1 MSDNALPLAGV
12 KVVELST
19 FIAASTTGRFFANM
33 GADVIK
39 VESGKGDPERNGAV
53 GEGIS
58 PDPLENTSFELENG
72 NKRGLALNL
81 KSEEGM
87 KAFFRL
93 LATADVFIT
102 NNRKQSLVKMGIDYD
117 SLKEKFPKLVYGMV
131 TGFGEYGPVKD
142 VPGFDFTA
150 FFSRGGYVN
159 TMRQKDGD
167 VFNMVPGLGDHNV
180 GLNLAA
186 GIMAAL
192 YKAKATGVGD
202 KVECSLYETAVFN
215 MSMNLCAVQY
225 PEYGMHYPIN
235 NYESQNPCN
244 TAFRT
249 KDDKYIQVCFPQ
261 YNMFFERYI
270 TAIGRPDL
278 INDKYFPQENLLK
291 NGLTRD
297 LYDQMCEA
305 FKKLTADEAVE
316 RLTKADV
323 PFSRC
328 FSLEEIVDDEQAW
341 ANKCF
346 YKFKFRNG
354 NEKSLVEQPI
364 RLGSI
369 DDFDHRRAPDI
380 GENTREILS
389 EIGYADDDIDAM
401 LEKGEAYFI
410 PKEVK

>member
-1 MSDNALPLAGV
+1 MSEQSLPLAGV

-33 GADVIK
+33 GADVVK

-53 GEGIS
+53 GEGIN

-72 NKRGLALNL
+72 NRRGVALNL
-81 KSEEGM
+81 KSEKGM
-87 KAFFRL
+87 EAFFKL
-93 LATADVFIT
+93 LGSADVFIT
-102 NNRKQSLVKMGIDYD
+102 NNRKQSLVKMGIDYE
-117 SLKEKFPKLVYGMV
+117 SLKGKFPKLVYGMV
-131 TGFGEYGPVKD
+131 TGFGEYGLVKD

-167 VFNMVPGLGDHNV
+167 VFNMVPGLGYHNV

-186 GIMAAL
+186 GLMAAL
-192 YKAKATGVGD
+192 YKAKATGIGD

-215 MSMNLCAVQY
+215 MSMNLCAAQY

-270 TAIGRPDL
+270 AAIGCADL
-278 INDKYFPQENLLK
+278 IN
-291 NGLTRD
+291 TS
-297 LYDQMCEA
+297 
-305 FKKLTADEAVE
+305 T
-316 RLTKADV
+316 
-323 PFSRC
+323 SR
-328 FSLEEIVDDEQAW
+328 
-341 ANKCF
+341 
-346 YKFKFRNG
+346 
-354 NEKSLVEQPI
+354 
-364 RLGSI
+364 
-369 DDFDHRRAPDI
+369 RR
-380 GENTREILS
+380 TC
-389 EIGYADDDIDAM
+389 
-401 LEKGEAYFI
+401 
-410 PKEVK
+410 